1 MARAMCRQ
9 SRLDEL
15 TARHRVPGAVL
26 GVLRA
31 GTVETA
37 ATGILNVETGVSATP
52 DSLFQIGSI
61 TKVYTA
67 TLALQL
73 TDEGA
78 LDIDFPIAA
87 VLPELELG
95 EPHAAAR
102 VTMRHLLT
110 HTSGIEGDHFIDVGR
125 GDDVLERYVRTCAGL
140 GFSHPVGTTFSYCNT
155 GYVIAGR
162 AIEVLTGMTWDA
174 ALRERLLDPLGLH
187 ATVTLPEEVLRFR
200 AAHGHTVG
208 PDKPIKLAPAPMLPR
223 STGPAGLIWATAADT
238 LAFARA
244 HLEGTDVLSPAS
256 AAMMQAPQVELPD
269 RWTLGSHWG
278 LGWILYDWDGRRVY
292 GHDGAT
298 LGQAAFLRV
307 VPDAGVAVVLLT
319 NGGNAHDL
327 YEDLFR
333 ELLAELCGLSMP
345 APLAPEAKPPRVPV
359 AELTG
364 LYERVGVRIE
374 LADRG
379 GRLAGRVIATG
390 PLAELDDDP
399 VEELAFVP
407 VAPNVFVTRSD
418 GEQTWTP
425 AVFFALDDGSR
436 YVHMGGRATPR
447 IRGDAP

>member
-1 MARAMCRQ
+1 MSPRW
-9 SRLDEL
+9 RLAALAE
-15 TARHRVPGAVL
+15 RHRVPGAVL
-26 GVLRA
+26 GVLRDGQIEVVA
-31 GTVETA
+31 SGV
-37 ATGILNVETGVSATP
+37 LNVETGVRATR

-73 TDEGA
+73 TDEGL
-78 LDIDFPIAA
+78 LDLDVPIAA
-87 VLPELELG
+87 VLPELQLA
-95 EPHAAAR
+95 EPHAGAR

-110 HTSGIEGDHFIDVGR
+110 HTSGIEGDHFVDVGR
-125 GDDVLERYVRTCAGL
+125 GDDVLERYVETCAGL
-140 GFSHPVGTTFSYCNT
+140 GFSHPIGATWSYCNT

-162 AIEVLTGMTWDA
+162 AIERLTGMTWDA
-174 ALRERLLDPLGLH
+174 ALRERLLDPLGLK

-200 AAHGHTVG
+200 AAYGHTVESG
-208 PDKPIKLAPAPMLPR
+208 EAPKLAAAPLLPR

-244 HLEGTDVLSPAS
+244 HMDGSAVLSDAS
-256 AAMMQAPQVELPD
+256 TAMMQAPQVELPD
-269 RWTLGSHWG
+269 PWTLGRHWG
-278 LGWILYDWDGRRVY
+278 IGWILYDWDGRRVY

-327 YEDLFR
+327 YHDLFR
-333 ELLAELCGLSMP
+333 TLLDELCDLAMP
-345 APLAPEAKPPRVPV
+345 APLAPAAEPPDVPV
-359 AELTG
+359 ADLAG

-379 GRLAGRVIATG
+379 GRLAGRLVATG
-390 PLAELDDDP
+390 PLAELDENP
-399 VEELAFVP
+399 VEDVTFVP
-407 VAPNVFVTRSD
+407 VSPDVFVTRSD

-425 AVFFALDDGSR
+425 AVFYSLDDGSR
-436 YVHMGGRATPR
+436 YIHMGGRATPR
-447 IRGDAP
+447 VQEGSE